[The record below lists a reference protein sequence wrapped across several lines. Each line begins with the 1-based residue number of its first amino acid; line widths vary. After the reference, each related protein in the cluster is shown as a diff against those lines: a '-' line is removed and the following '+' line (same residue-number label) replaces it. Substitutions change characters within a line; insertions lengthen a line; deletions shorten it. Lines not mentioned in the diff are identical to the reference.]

1 MQTVFFFLS
10 GALTIIWGIAHLF
23 PTKNVV
29 KNFGDISTDNKRI
42 ITMEWIIEGI
52 SLIFIGVLT
61 ILIAITDS
69 PSNLSRYIYMTI
81 IVMLVTLSIVSF
93 FTGFRVKFLPY
104 KICPVIF
111 LTSAILI
118 LLGLLC

>member
-1 MQTVFFFLS
+1 MKFIFFFLS
-10 GALTIIWGIAHLF
+10 GVLTIMWGIAHLF

-29 KNFGDISTDNKRI
+29 KNFGDISSDNKRI

-52 SLIFIGVLT
+52 SLIFIGTLT
-61 ILIAITDS
+61 ILVAITDS
-69 PSNLSRYIYMTI
+69 TLDLSR
-81 IVMLVTLSIVSF
+81 IVCLAIVIMLVILSIVSF

-104 KICPVIF
+104 KLCPAIF

-118 LLGLLC
+118 LLGLMC

>member
-1 MQTVFFFLS
+1 MKTLFFDLS

-29 KNFGDISTDNKRI
+29 KNFGDISVDNKRI

-61 ILIAITDS
+61 ITTTITDS
-69 PSNLSRYIYMTI
+69 TTNLSRYIYMTI
-81 IVMLVTLSIVSF
+81 IGMLVTLSIVSF
-93 FTGFRVKFLPY
+93 STGFKVKFLPY
-104 KICPVIF
+104 KLCPVIF

-118 LLGLLC
+118 LMGLLC

>member
-104 KICPVIF
+104 KLCPVIF

>member
-1 MQTVFFFLS
+1 MHTVFFFLS
-10 GALTIIWGIAHLF
+10 GTLTIIWGIAHLF

-29 KNFGDISTDNKRI
+29 KNFGDISIDNKRI

-52 SLIFIGVLT
+52 SLIFIGMLT
-61 ILIAITDS
+61 ILITAIDRS
-69 PSNLSRYIYMTI
+69 LFLSHILYATI
-81 IVMLVTLSIVSF
+81 IGILVTLSIVSF

-104 KICPVIF
+104 KLCPVIF

>member
-29 KNFGDISTDNKRI
+29 KSFGDISTDNKRI

-61 ILIAITDS
+61 ILIVITDS

>member
-52 SLIFIGVLT
+52 SLVFIGVLT

>member
-52 SLIFIGVLT
+52 SLVFIGVLT

-118 LLGLLC
+118 LLGLIC

>member
-29 KNFGDISTDNKRI
+29 KSFGDISTDNKRI

-61 ILIAITDS
+61 ILIVITDS
-69 PSNLSRYIYMTI
+69 HSNLSRYIYMTF

-104 KICPVIF
+104 KLCPVIF

>member
-1 MQTVFFFLS
+1 MKTLFFDLS

-29 KNFGDISTDNKRI
+29 KNFGDISVDNKRI

-61 ILIAITDS
+61 ITTTITDS
-69 PSNLSRYIYMTI
+69 TTNLSRYIYMTI
-81 IVMLVTLSIVSF
+81 IGMLVTLTIVSF
-93 FTGFRVKFLPY
+93 STGFKVKFLPY
-104 KICPVIF
+104 KLCPVIF

-118 LLGLLC
+118 LMGLLC

>member
-52 SLIFIGVLT
+52 SLVFIGVLT
-61 ILIAITDS
+61 ILIVITDS
-69 PSNLSRYIYMTI
+69 HSNLSRYIYMTF

-104 KICPVIF
+104 KLCPVIF

>member
-52 SLIFIGVLT
+52 SLVFIGVLT
-61 ILIAITDS
+61 ILIVITDS
-69 PSNLSRYIYMTI
+69 HSNLSRYIYMTF

>member
-1 MQTVFFFLS
+1 MKTIFFSLS

-23 PTKNVV
+23 PIKNVV
-29 KNFGDISTDNKRI
+29 RNFGDISMDNKRI

-52 SLIFIGVLT
+52 SLIFIGILT
-61 ILIAITDS
+61 ILIAISGSTSD
-69 PSNLSRYIYMTI
+69 LSRYVYITI
-81 IVMLVTLSIVSF
+81 IIMLVTLSIVSF

-104 KICPVIF
+104 RLCPVIF

-118 LLGLLC
+118 FLGLHW

>member
-1 MQTVFFFLS
+1 MHSIFFFFS
-10 GALTIIWGIAHLF
+10 GALTIIWGTAHLF

-29 KNFGDISTDNKRI
+29 KNFGNISADNKRI

-52 SLIFIGVLT
+52 SLIFVGIL
-61 ILIAITDS
+61 IFLIAITGS
-69 PSNLSRYIYMTI
+69 PTNLSRYIYLTI
-81 IVMLVTLSIVSF
+81 IMMLVTLSIVSF

-104 KICPVIF
+104 KLCPVIF

-118 LLGLLC
+118 LFGLYW

>member
-1 MQTVFFFLS
+1 M
-10 GALTIIWGIAHLF
+10 WGIAHLF

-29 KNFGDISTDNKRI
+29 KNFGDISLDNKRI

-52 SLIFIGVLT
+52 SLIFIGALT
-61 ILIAITDS
+61 ILITITDS
-69 PSNLSRYIYMTI
+69 TRYLSC
-81 IVMLVTLSIVSF
+81 IVYLAIVIMLVTLSIVSF

-104 KICPVIF
+104 KLCPAIF

>member
-29 KNFGDISTDNKRI
+29 KNFGDISIENKRI

-52 SLIFIGVLT
+52 SLIFIGILT
-61 ILIAITDS
+61 IVITSIDRS
-69 PSNLSRYIYMTI
+69 LYLSHILYVNI
-81 IVMLVTLSIVSF
+81 IIMLVALSIVSF
-93 FTGFRVKFLPY
+93 FTGFKVKFLPY
-104 KICPVIF
+104 KLCPVIF

-118 LLGLLC
+118 LLGLI

>member
-10 GALTIIWGIAHLF
+10 GALTMIWGIAHLF

-29 KNFGDISTDNKRI
+29 KNFGDISIENKRI

-52 SLIFIGVLT
+52 SLIFIGILT
-61 ILIAITDS
+61 IVITSIDRS
-69 PSNLSRYIYMTI
+69 LYLSHILYVNI
-81 IVMLVTLSIVSF
+81 IIMLVALSIVSF
-93 FTGFRVKFLPY
+93 FTGFKVKFLPY
-104 KICPVIF
+104 KLCPVIF

-118 LLGLLC
+118 LLGLI